1 MSRRTYPTQLRDHLG
16 HEVRLP
22 AKPFATGGEGAV
34 FDVVGR
40 PDLVAKL
47 YSKPQNKERCDKL
60 RAMAKLCS
68 PDLLK
73 IAAWPTA
80 TLSNGNPAAVEGILM
95 PRISEHKEIHHLY
108 SVAQRKKDFPEVDWG
123 FLLHTARNC
132 AIAFESIHG
141 HGHVVGD
148 VNQKNVMVS
157 KKGIV
162 ALVDCDSFQ
171 VKEGTRIFRCGVG
184 VPEYTPPELQGRRFT
199 DVDRNANHDLFGLAV
214 MVFHLLMMG
223 RHPFSGVPTVTFDI
237 PIEKAIQDGL
247 YAYARNPSKL
257 KPPPHV
263 PPLAMLDVPTRQLF
277 ERAFGSHQRPTA
289 AEWRVVLD
297 ASMKGLQRCKNDSKH
312 SYPVAGNCPWCQ
324 HIAVYRF
331 PFFVPSQGSAD
342 LALRIEDIRS
352 LIQKLTGMQ
361 LAFTSTYYTRPRP
374 QLPIQVT
381 LPAGL
386 RAVQKPALEPHPAP
400 HAPVQKPE
408 PLPSPPLPAFLA
420 KPSLRPLPGAPNL
433 PPAPQL
439 KPYPPAPTALPPPQL
454 HSKPPAPVFPPAPA
468 PEPLDPFLARLSIA
482 GFVAGIPMYY
492 IIEPMGVIMLV
503 GFGAWWLIMKG
514 TEEIRRQMALKAHIQ
529 AHKAEYM
536 RLVYLYRQYIQRIE
550 NANAE
555 ILDAWNAANGE
566 KSAEYARLCEAVDVE
581 NRPSIVSWEA
591 AKAEINA
598 DHLRS
603 TQQIEQENRRV
614 LLDWEAENRTRQTTY
629 DQARRKI
636 ELENQLRNIDW
647 DLRTA
652 ARQAEHR
659 QKCDSID
666 AMNRKTIEAWES
678 ANSPWIAEQKRWRDR
693 ESFATATINRLED
706 GFVAQRRMI
715 ISKFQQRK
723 LDVQAVLKSHDG
735 ALQDYERE
743 LGHAEVNSKKLQLEE
758 HLDKFL
764 IRHAKLK
771 NISGDRI
778 LSLES
783 FGIETAKDVTMLN
796 QQKVPGI
803 GSVLSK
809 RLIDWGDKLAS
820 SFRPKQGLPE
830 SEKRRV
836 ASRYAPVLLPLRQA
850 LQSAIDDLE
859 TIAAS
864 HRARE
869 AEQIKAIAAAVQ
881 DLAVADAYVRS
892 MKVV

>member
-1 MSRRTYPTQLRDHLG
+1 MSRRTYPTQLRDHFG
-16 HEVRLP
+16 NVVRLP

-47 YSKPQNKERCDKL
+47 YSKPQSKERCDKL
-60 RAMAKLCS
+60 RAMANLCK

-95 PRISEHKEIHHLY
+95 PRIADHKEIHHLY

-184 VPEYTPPELQGRRFT
+184 VAEYTPQELQGRRFT
-199 DVDRNANHDLFGLAV
+199 DLDRNANHDLFGLAV
-214 MVFHLLMMG
+214 MVFQLLMMG
-223 RHPFSGVPTVTFDI
+223 RHPYSGVPTVTFDI

-297 ASMKGLQRCKNDSKH
+297 ASMKGLQRCKNDPKH

-324 HIAVYRF
+324 LIAAARLM
-331 PFFVPSQGSAD
+331 FFVPSQGAAD
-342 LALRIEDIRS
+342 GALRIEDIRG
-352 LIQKLTGMQ
+352 LIQKLTGMR
-361 LAFTSTYYTRPRP
+361 LVFTTYTRPRP
-374 QLPIQVT
+374 LLPIKVT
-381 LPAGL
+381 LAAGL
-386 RAVQKPALEPHPAP
+386 REIKKPRQKPHPVPPAP
-400 HAPVQKPE
+400 LEKPDL
-408 PLPSPPLPAFLA
+408 LPSPPLPVYLA
-420 KPSLRPLPGAPNL
+420 KPSLHLLPAAPDL
-433 PPAPQL
+433 PPAPKL
-439 KPYPPAPTALPPPQL
+439 KPYPPAPAVLPPPKL
-454 HSKPPAPVFPPAPA
+454 HSKPAAPVFPPAPA
-468 PEPLDPFLARLSIA
+468 PEPLDPFLARLSIT
-482 GFVAGIPMYY
+482 GFLAGIPMYY
-492 IIEPMGVIMLV
+492 IVELMGVIMLV
-503 GFGAWWLIMKG
+503 GFGAWWLVMKG
-514 TEEIRRQMALKAHIQ
+514 TEEMRRRMALNAHIQ

-536 RLVYLYRQYIQRIE
+536 KLVYSYRQYIQRIE
-550 NANAE
+550 KANKE
-555 ILDAWNAANGE
+555 ILDAWNAANAA
-566 KSAEYARLCEAVDVE
+566 KSAEHASLCKAVDEE
-581 NRPSIVSWEA
+581 NYPSIASWEA
-591 AKAEINA
+591 AKDVIYS
-598 DHLRS
+598 DLRRS
-603 TQQIEQENRRV
+603 TQQVEQANSHILSE
-614 LLDWEAENRTRQTTY
+614 WEAENRARQDTY
-629 DQARRKI
+629 DRACQKI
-636 ELENQLRNIDW
+636 ELENQLRNSDW
-647 DLRTA
+647 DARTA
-652 ARQAEHR
+652 ARRAEHR

-666 AMNRKTIEAWES
+666 AMNRQT
-678 ANSPWIAEQKRWRDR
+678 IAEWEAANAPWLGELKKWRDR
-693 ESFATATINRLED
+693 ESFAAGTINRLED
-706 GFVAQRRMI
+706 ELVVQRRMAE
-715 ISKFQQRK
+715 SKFQQRK
-723 LDVQAVLKSHDG
+723 LAVQAVLKSHDG

-743 LGHAEVNSKKLQLEE
+743 LSHAEMNSKKFQLEE

-771 NISGDRI
+771 KISGDRI

-783 FGIETAKDVTMLN
+783 FGIETAKDVAMLN

-803 GSVLSK
+803 GPVLSG
-809 RLIDWGDKLAS
+809 RLIDWRDKLAS
-820 SFRPKQGLPE
+820 SFRPQKGLPE
-830 SEKRRV
+830 SERRRV
-836 ASRYAPVLLPLRQA
+836 AARYAPVLLPLRQA
-850 LQSAIDDLE
+850 LQSVIDDLE
-859 TIAAS
+859 TIATS

-869 AEQIKAIAAAVQ
+869 AVQIKTITAAVQ
-881 DLAVADAYVRS
+881 ELAVAEAYVRT
-892 MKVV
+892 MRVV